1 MNMVILGYSIPFWK
15 CQSCAIG
22 ARPCIALSST
32 RHIPWK
38 ATSCPRPC
46 HGFPQAPPI
55 RSGVWRPTSNPRV
68 LGGFPGSTSQKSAW
82 KWAKMECSC
91 ILKTNQ
97 TYRQQHA
104 HDPMADQWRMD
115 SGYWWRSLCCYK
127 GLSQLPPRV
136 HWVRAHG
143 TAILRRQNLEQ
154 GLLQQAPKTSQ
165 GARTWRKVTKG
176 LDSRWI
182 GRENTTLAGSQTKH
196 TVVKPH
202 PTVPWCLFRPLGQ
215 LLQGKVWWYSDS
227 LPKTCDEINGPVTIG
242 RVHQQFDL
250 STQRRRMAEP
260 SHLGYP

>member
-91 ILKTNQ
+91 IKTNQ

-104 HDPMADQWRMD
+104 HDISWSNGWPVADGQRLLVKVALLLQRSKSTATTSSLG
-115 SGYWWRSLCCYK
+115 SGAWDCHTETPK
-127 GLSQLPPRV
+127 FG
-136 HWVRAHG
+136 AG
-143 TAILRRQNLEQ
+143 TA
-154 GLLQQAPKTSQ
+154 PTSAENV
-165 GARTWRKVTKG
+165 AR
-176 LDSRWI
+176 
-182 GRENTTLAGSQTKH
+182 SQDMEEADKR
-196 TVVKPH
+196 
-202 PTVPWCLFRPLGQ
+202 FGQ
-215 LLQGKVWWYSDS
+215 SLNWQGKHDS
-227 LPKTCDEINGPVTIG
+227 SWKPNQTYGCKTPPDCAMMP
-242 RVHQQFDL
+242 L
-250 STQRRRMAEP
+250 STSWTTPARQ
-260 SHLGYP
+260 SLVVLW